1 MIKLKRNAII
11 FVTLG
16 LMLLVVGFLFIY
28 LNYSFGKE
36 NELKEK
42 YRKIN
47 ESYDVFEEKLEIIT
61 GEREIMTNNVVN
73 NYYIDE
79 VNDNYDKWIKIIQ
92 DYNKSIDEINKYKDL
107 IINYCNQEYKDDKV
121 NSKCQSM
128 ILGYETA
135 INYFVKD
142 IDNFNKFIEE
152 YNSNYPDN
160 TYVVYENLYN
170 YVDMNDD
177 GNYIGK

>member
-1 MIKLKRNAII
+1 MKRNAII
-11 FVTLG
+11 FVTCG
-16 LMLLVVGFLFIY
+16 LMLLVVGFLVMY
-28 LNYSFGKE
+28 LNDSFKRE
-36 NELKEK
+36 NELKESYK
-42 YRKIN
+42 KIN
-47 ESYDVFEEKLEIIT
+47 ENYDVFEEKLEIVT
-61 GEREIMTNNVVN
+61 GEREIMTNDVVN

-79 VNDNYDKWIKIIQ
+79 VVNNYDNWISIIK
-92 DYNKSIDEINKYKDL
+92 DYNKSIDEISKYKDL
-107 IINYCNQEYKDDKV
+107 IVNYCYKEYEDNNV

-142 IDNFNKFIEE
+142 IEGFNKFIDE

-160 TYVVYENLYN
+160 TYIVFSSSYN

-177 GNYIGK
+177 GNYLGK